1 MIRLYFEKDT
11 IEKSFQSLKG
21 VLGLRPVR
29 FWLQDKVNA
38 PILICYLSYT
48 LLTTFKFFLYK
59 NKGKEY
65 FSNLSVTQ
73 ALEELNNIYR
83 IYFKKNIND
92 KNKKNKLSQLV
103 TMTSLQE
110 NIISAFS
117 PNLIL

>member
-1 MIRLYFEKDT
+1 
-11 IEKSFQSLKG
+11 
-21 VLGLRPVR
+21 
-29 FWLQDKVNA
+29 
-38 PILICYLSYT
+38 
-48 LLTTFKFFLYK
+48 
-59 NKGKEY
+59 
-65 FSNLSVTQ
+65 VTQ

-110 NIISAFS
+110 KIISAFS